1 METSEIFSSILFISF
16 IVFIWYLIDR
26 RSSKNEV
33 TDTRKTII
41 DNVKLRKLSIYMI
54 VSMLIIFVF
63 LSLFAIWG
71 AEMDDELVIKIFG
84 SMGILSFAIIM
95 INIFNNMFKIKE

>member
-1 METSEIFSSILFISF
+1 MFSSIFFISF

-26 RSSKNEV
+26 RSSKNEL

-41 DNVKLRKLSIYMI
+41 DHVRLRKLSIYMI
-54 VSMLIIFVF
+54 VSMLIIFVV

-71 AEMDDELVIKIFG
+71 VEMDNELVSKIFG

>member
-41 DNVKLRKLSIYMI
+41 DNVRLRKLSIYMI

-71 AEMDDELVIKIFG
+71 VEMDDELVIKIFG

>member
-1 METSEIFSSILFISF
+1 METSEIFSSIMFISF

-26 RSSKNEV
+26 RSSKNEL

-41 DNVKLRKLSIYMI
+41 DNVRLRKLSIYMI

-71 AEMDDELVIKIFG
+71 VEMDDELVSKIFG